1 MITRRIRL
9 QVLIFVL
16 VALAAGTWL
25 GVRYVG
31 LDPFGSGYRVTAVL
45 PESGGIFTNGE
56 VTYRGVPVG
65 RIEELRHTE
74 DGVEAVLDIDGTAPD
89 IPADVAIRVANR
101 SVIGEQYVDLQPRD
115 TPAAAGSTSAAATVR
130 SDDDEV
136 PLLADGDVLE
146 GDAESLPP
154 AVDQLLETGRDF
166 VASVPQDA
174 LTTVIDE
181 TYDLSRGAG
190 ADLAL
195 LVETSQDF
203 AETADSNFLVTAA
216 LIESSATV
224 LETQQEAAGSI
235 RGFSR
240 DLDLIATTLRGS
252 DGDLRRLIENAP
264 TAAVELHRL
273 FDQVGTPLGVL
284 MGNLVSTAQVFG
296 VNAAGVE
303 DALVRAPEAISVGWS
318 VTGSWGIDLGMA
330 QTYFDPLPCPSGY
343 AGTPVRPG
351 SATGP
356 GKPFN
361 TKAGCTAPPSSGVN
375 VRGPESVPKRSG
387 AAARVRVA
395 DDLADLLGGS

>member
-1 MITRRIRL
+1 MITGRIRL
-9 QVLIFVL
+9 QVFVFVL
-16 VALAAGTWL
+16 IALAAGTWL

-31 LDPFGSGYRVTAVL
+31 LDPFGAGYRVTVVL
-45 PESGGIFTNGE
+45 PEAGGMFTNGE

-74 DGVEAVLDIDGTAPD
+74 DGVEAVLGIEGSAPD
-89 IPADVAIRVANR
+89 IPSDVAVRVANR

-115 TPAAAGSTSAAATVR
+115 TTAAVTVSAGG
-130 SDDDEV
+130 DV

-146 GDAESLPP
+146 GDADSLPP

-190 ADLAL
+190 PDLAL

-216 LIESSATV
+216 LIESAATV
-224 LETQQEAAGSI
+224 LETQQQAAGSI
-235 RGFSR
+235 RGFTR

-318 VTGSWGIDLGMA
+318 ITGSWGLDLGMA
-330 QTYFDPLPCPSGY
+330 QTYFDPLPCPTGY

-351 SATGP
+351 SQTGP
-356 GKPFN
+356 GQPFN
-361 TKAGCTAPPSSGVN
+361 TQAGCTAPPSSGLN
-375 VRGPESVPKRSG
+375 VRGPKALPKKSG

-395 DDLADLLGGS
+395 EDLGDLLGGS